1 MQNYTIVTVTFS
13 KHWGHHSV
21 VFCIF
26 LRFFLVLFGPGYP
39 GYKIVSLCRCIY
51 RLRRICRL
59 IQDRQHG
66 HNLRSAT
73 TTLCQP
79 SPERWLLRSALTD
92 ALLWLFGTHY
102 RKLSLIVTVT
112 VFKSRLKIFL
122 FPGLSLFPL
131 LSCILP
137 GPSTMKL
144 QPYGAVQIC
153 LLL

>member
-13 KHWGHHSV
+13 KHWGHNCVLYFSK
-21 VFCIF
+21 IF
-26 LRFFLVLFGPGYP
+26 SSTFWAWISWLQNS
-39 GYKIVSLCRCIY
+39 KLCRCIY

-92 ALLWLFGTHY
+92 AVLWLFGTHY

-131 LSCILP
+131 LSCTLP